1 MAALNVAIPD
11 ELIKAAVMVTVKKLN
26 QEVSMSLATL
36 ISLPFI
42 VIIAIF
48 FVATIINVVKGDHVF
63 KSKYSSK
70 HGKEANSNE

>member
-1 MAALNVAIPD
+1 
-11 ELIKAAVMVTVKKLN
+11 
-26 QEVSMSLATL
+26 MSFTTL
-36 ISLPFI
+36 ICLPFV

-70 HGKEANSNE
+70 HGKEANGNE